1 MQDLISDWNTSI
13 YHKHTCPRYIL
24 RIWNTRIKTWPSFT
38 IYSLNWLQP
47 WIHVTQ
53 ETGNGQ
59 LHLHKPLLPQIR
71 SQTSNL
77 ARGIRKSAS
86 VEVCNIS
93 YILTVQLYWTRRLQ
107 TWLYSTSI
115 LYRKYLRSLY
125 SSIYCTSDGARIY
138 YLLKCIF
145 GSKPLLIFTNPSD
158 MTTWPWDHEELS
170 LPRRLLRLRKPWV
183 LDMMSHYLAMASK
196 LLPFALLMTIYNLEC
211 TPRI

>member
-145 GSKPLLIFTNPSD
+145 GSKPLLIFTNPSSVVWRCD
-158 MTTWPWDHEELS
+158 IPAGQLQQKILNSFGYTEGECNDQRS
-170 LPRRLLRLRKPWV
+170 QAAKP
-183 LDMMSHYLAMASK
+183 
-196 LLPFALLMTIYNLEC
+196 
-211 TPRI
+211 